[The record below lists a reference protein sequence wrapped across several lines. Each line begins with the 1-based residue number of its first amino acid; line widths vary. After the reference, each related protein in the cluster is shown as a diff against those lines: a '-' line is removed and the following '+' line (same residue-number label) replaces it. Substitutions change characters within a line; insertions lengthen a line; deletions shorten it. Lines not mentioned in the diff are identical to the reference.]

1 MAKKKTIHVQETD
14 ISVLLENEQDYFS
27 LTDIAKRVNPVQPA
41 DLIANWMKNRDTI
54 ELLEI
59 WEKLHNPNFNLL
71 QLEEVKKEVG
81 FNRFIISPTKWIET
95 TNAIGMVTKSGRYG
109 GGTFAHKDIAM
120 AFCFWIS
127 PAFQLLVITEFQ
139 RLKAIEAEEQK
150 EALDWNLKRTL
161 AKVNYRVHTDAVKMH
176 LIPPR
181 IAGTNQEGIAYASE
195 ADILNLALFGVTAKQ
210 WRETNPDL
218 KGNIRDHA
226 TTEQLLVLVN
236 LENLNAHFI
245 KDGLAKDERL
255 VKLNEIAIYQLQLL
269 SVPKGLQETKQ
280 LPGSIV
286 KT

>member
-1 MAKKKTIHVQETD
+1 MAKKITINVQDTD
-14 ISVLLENEQDYFS
+14 ISVLLGNEQDYFS

-81 FNRFIISPTKWIET
+81 LNRFIISPTKWIET

-139 RLKAIEAEEQK
+139 RLKAIEALEQK
-150 EALDWNLKRTL
+150 EALDWSLKRTL
-161 AKVNYRVHTDAVKMH
+161 AKVNYRIHTDAVKSH
-176 LIPPR
+176 LVPPR
-181 IAGTNQEGIAYASE
+181 LAGTNQEGIAYASE

-210 WRETNPDL
+210 WREANPDL
-218 KGNIRDHA
+218 KGNIRDHVSA
-226 TTEQLLVLVN
+226 EQLLVMAN
-236 LENLNAHFI
+236 LESLNAHFI
-245 KDGLAKDERL
+245 KEGLAKDERL
-255 VKLNEIAIYQLQLL
+255 VKLNEIAIYQMQLL
-269 SVPKGLQETKQ
+269 SDPKALQGVKH
-280 LPGSIV
+280 LGSG
-286 KT
+286 K